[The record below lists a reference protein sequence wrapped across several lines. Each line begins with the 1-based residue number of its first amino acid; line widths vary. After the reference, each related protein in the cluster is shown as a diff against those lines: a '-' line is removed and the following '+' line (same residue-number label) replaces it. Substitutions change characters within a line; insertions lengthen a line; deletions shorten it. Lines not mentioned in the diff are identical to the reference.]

1 MTEENIRPQSLNFFK
16 LEDNTM
22 CHWAHQKL
30 RSWLLCLLFPLTT
43 HLIYLA
49 KFTTENC

>member
-22 CHWAHQKL
+22 FHWAHHEAGFCVY
-30 RSWLLCLLFPLTT
+30 SSLLLLTLF
-43 HLIYLA
+43 I
-49 KFTTENC
+49 